1 MSKRQPIKSLNQSTE
16 QVARAAAADK
26 ARKSASKK
34 ALRSY
39 LNEIDDSEADES
51 FVVGTESAVV
61 ASAEAVVQSLADT
74 LRVAHAANLAAA
86 REEAKVLGVSF
97 EAACESMGVDPVT
110 GHPIVGDNKPVFG
123 YSGPMLALRERSK
136 AGHYVKGTNGN
147 PHCGDV
153 VADALQVL
161 SRERVVQV
169 CIKLLNLEGNPYL
182 HLNPGQQSMNLR
194 NKLRH
199 AVKSGQVSID
209 AVRKTAGHWSS
220 VHPTFKV
227 V

>member
-1 MSKRQPIKSLNQSTE
+1 MATRRNPVKPLSQTAE

-26 ARKSASKK
+26 ARKAESKK
-34 ALRSY
+34 AFRASLKTV
-39 LNEIDDSEADES
+39 ETVEP
-51 FVVGTESAVV
+51 VV
-61 ASAEAVVQSLADT
+61 AQAEAVVQSLAET
-74 LRVAHAANLAAA
+74 LNTVHAANLAAA

-97 EAACESMGVDPVT
+97 EAACESMGIDPST
-110 GHPIVGDNKPVFG
+110 GHPTVNDSTPILG

-147 PHCGDV
+147 PHCGDA

-161 SRERVVQV
+161 SRERVVHV

-199 AVKSGQVSID
+199 AVKNGFVSAD
-209 AVRKTAGHWSS
+209 AVRKTAEHWSTVGS
-220 VHPTFKV
+220 AFNV

>member
-1 MSKRQPIKSLNQSTE
+1 MATRRNPVKPLSQTTE

-26 ARKSASKK
+26 ARKTASKK
-34 ALRSY
+34 ALRAS
-39 LNEIDDSEADES
+39 LKKTEVVQSE
-51 FVVGTESAVV
+51 VV
-61 ASAEAVVQSLADT
+61 ASAEAVVQSLTDT
-74 LRVAHAANLAAA
+74 LNTVHAANLAAA
-86 REEAKVLGVSF
+86 REEAQVLGVSF
-97 EAACESMGVDPVT
+97 EEACVSMGVDPVT
-110 GHPIVGDNKPVFG
+110 GHPTADEIAPGSGSIILG

-147 PHCGDV
+147 PHCGDA

-161 SRERVVQV
+161 TRERVVEV
-169 CIKLLNLEGNPYL
+169 CIKLLGLEGNPYL

-199 AVKSGQVSID
+199 AVKNGFVS
-209 AVRKTAGHWSS
+209 AETVRKTAEHWSS

>member
-1 MSKRQPIKSLNQSTE
+1 MSQVQSLSTRATRRAPVKSLNQTSE

-26 ARKSASKK
+26 ARKTESRR
-34 ALRSY
+34 ALRAAAKTSK
-39 LNEIDDSEADES
+39 SVTPPAAKP
-51 FVVGTESAVV
+51 VAAPAVV
-61 ASAEAVVQSLADT
+61 NRSTENLEAAKLEAVA
-74 LRVAHAANLAAA
+74 
-86 REEAKVLGVSF
+86 LGVSF
-97 EAACESMGVDPVT
+97 EAACESMGIDPAT
-110 GHPIVGDNKPVFG
+110 GLPQVEDKSLEILG

-147 PHCGDV
+147 PHCGDA

-161 SRERVVQV
+161 SREMVVRV

-199 AVKSGQVSID
+199 AVKNGFVS
-209 AVRKTAGHWSS
+209 AETVRTTANQYI
-220 VHPTFKV
+220 V
-227 V
+227 

>member
-1 MSKRQPIKSLNQSTE
+1 MNKRQPVKSLNQSSE
-16 QVARAAAADK
+16 QVARAAAVDK
-26 ARKSASKK
+26 ARKVESKK
-34 ALRSY
+34 ALRAS
-39 LNEIDDSEADES
+39 LKKTE
-51 FVVGTESAVV
+51 VTESVVV
-61 ASAEAVVQSLADT
+61 ASAEAAVQSLADT
-74 LRVAHAANLAAA
+74 INTVHAANLAAA
-86 REEAKVLGVSF
+86 REEAQVLGVSF

-110 GHPIVGDNKPVFG
+110 GHPTASDSTPILG

-161 SRERVVQV
+161 SRERVVEV

-199 AVKSGQVSID
+199 AVKSGFVTVD
-209 AVRKTAGHWSS
+209 AVRKTADHWSS
-220 VHPTFKV
+220 VHPSFKV
-227 V
+227 I

>member
-1 MSKRQPIKSLNQSTE
+1 MATRRNPVKPLSQTAE

-26 ARKSASKK
+26 ARKVASKK
-34 ALRSY
+34 ALRAH
-39 LNEIDDSEADES
+39 LNEVADSDADES
-51 FVVGTESAVV
+51 EVITQ
-61 ASAEAVVQSLADT
+61 AEAVVQSLADT
-74 LRVAHAANLAAA
+74 LNTVHAANLAAA
-86 REEAKVLGVSF
+86 REEAQVLGVSF
-97 EAACESMGVDPVT
+97 EAACESMGIDPST
-110 GHPIVGDNKPVFG
+110 GHPTVTDTAPILG

-147 PHCGDV
+147 PHCGDA

-161 SRERVVQV
+161 TRERVVQV

-199 AVKSGQVSID
+199 AVKNGFVSAD
-209 AVRKTAGHWSS
+209 AVRKTAEHWST
-220 VHPTFKV
+220 VGPAFKV

>member
-1 MSKRQPIKSLNQSTE
+1 MNKRQPVKSLNQSTE

-26 ARKSASKK
+26 ARKVASKK
-34 ALRSY
+34 ALRAH
-39 LNEIDDSEADES
+39 LNEVADSDADES
-51 FVVGTESAVV
+51 EVVVR
-61 ASAEAVVQSLADT
+61 AEAVVQSLAAT
-74 LRVAHAANLAAA
+74 LNVVHAANLAAA
-86 REEAKVLGVSF
+86 REEAQVLGVSF

-110 GHPIVGDNKPVFG
+110 GHPTANDSTPILG

-199 AVKSGQVSID
+199 AVKSGFVTVD
-209 AVRKTAGHWSS
+209 AVRKTADHWSS
-220 VHPTFKV
+220 VHSSFKV
-227 V
+227 I

>member
-1 MSKRQPIKSLNQSTE
+1 MSQVQSPSTRATRRAPVKSLNQTSE

-26 ARKSASKK
+26 ARKAESKR
-34 ALRSY
+34 ALRASLKMAV
-39 LNEIDDSEADES
+39 LNNVTDSDADEAE
-51 FVVGTESAVV
+51 VHTQAPNGQIGAPAVV
-61 ASAEAVVQSLADT
+61 DRSTENLEAAKLEAVA
-74 LRVAHAANLAAA
+74 
-86 REEAKVLGVSF
+86 LGVSF
-97 EAACESMGVDPVT
+97 EAACESMGIDPTT
-110 GHPIVGDNKPVFG
+110 GLPQVEDKPLEVLG

-147 PHCGDV
+147 PHCGDA

-161 SRERVVQV
+161 PREMVVRV

-199 AVKSGQVSID
+199 AVKNGFVS
-209 AVRKTAGHWSS
+209 AETVRTTANQYII
-220 VHPTFKV
+220 
-227 V
+227 